1 MNQDVL
7 GKLEKSAFMWTWTSS
22 VFNSKSQTI
31 LFCIVLLVI
40 YCSWMWER
48 GCVKINSVGWNNFR
62 NLWNIS
68 ISSLF
73 EKKTL
78 IVLNSKNLQLNK
90 MYFAGTDAQLLDSK
104 DFAIQDYISMNSPIE
119 MHGHPLF
126 QMLNLVVALSLESF
140 TLTQCKVG
148 NRIPRSYMEK
158 F

>member
-1 MNQDVL
+1 M
-7 GKLEKSAFMWTWTSS
+7 
-22 VFNSKSQTI
+22 VFFI
-31 LFCIVLLVI
+31 LWF
-40 YCSWMWER
+40 S
-48 GCVKINSVGWNNFR
+48 
-62 NLWNIS
+62 
-68 ISSLF
+68 
-73 EKKTL
+73 TL

-90 MYFAGTDAQLLDSK
+90 MYFARTDAQLLDSK

-126 QMLNLVVALSLESF
+126 QMLNLVVALSLEIF